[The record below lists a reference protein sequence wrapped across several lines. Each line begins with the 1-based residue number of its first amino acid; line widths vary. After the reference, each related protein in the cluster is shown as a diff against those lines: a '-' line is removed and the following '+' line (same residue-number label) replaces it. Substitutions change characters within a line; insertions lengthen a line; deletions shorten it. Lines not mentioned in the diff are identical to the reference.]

1 MVQGRVCFLYSR
13 TRAREWLPGRPG
25 PGNCKGQS
33 GYSNPEIRVNF
44 IMFFGTVLGAKQ
56 TAQRKSKWMP
66 RAPKTFPGGVEGPSP
81 KMLPKTKAFLSL
93 FEVPGTLK
101 IELSP
106 RRELNFHFFTLLRFW
121 TPNGSKN
128 GARMVPESARRRSG
142 RVPGA
147 FPKIVQKVTQK

>member
-1 MVQGRVCFLYSR
+1 MYSR

-33 GYSNPEIRVNF
+33 GYSNPEICVNF

-56 TAQRKSKWMP
+56 ISQRRSKWMP

-81 KMLPKTKAFLSL
+81 KMLPKTKTFLSL

-128 GARMVPESARRRSG
+128 EPKMEAKCFQNLLGNNLGRFPE
-142 RVPGA
+142 PY
-147 FPKIVQKVTQK
+147 PKLTKK